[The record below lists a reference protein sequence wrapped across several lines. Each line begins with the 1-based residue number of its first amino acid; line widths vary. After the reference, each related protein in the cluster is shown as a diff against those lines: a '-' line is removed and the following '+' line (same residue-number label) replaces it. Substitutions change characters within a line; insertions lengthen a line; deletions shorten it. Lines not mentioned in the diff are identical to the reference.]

1 MKADPGAAPDRMVA
15 ARRFRF
21 AARHGWRNIHATPP
35 KRDSAMRMLALLM
48 LCLLATSARA
58 AESVDVALVLVAD
71 VSRSID
77 DSEFELQ
84 KQGYVAAFTDP
95 KVLAAITGGMNGAIS
110 VAYVEFAGVG
120 EVRTVIDWTTIRDA
134 ASARSFAGRLQAS
147 PRSFWGHTSIS
158 AGVDQAMQLL
168 AETDFQAQRRVIDV
182 SGDGTNNSGRDAGA
196 ARDDAV
202 AAGVT
207 INGLAIINEHPVSW
221 AFAHVQPPGGLGN
234 WYRENVIGGT
244 GSFVEEVHDFHDF
257 GEALTHKLIN
267 EISEVAPGVR
277 RGNG

>member
-1 MKADPGAAPDRMVA
+1 
-15 ARRFRF
+15 
-21 AARHGWRNIHATPP
+21 
-35 KRDSAMRMLALLM
+35 MRILALLM
-48 LCLLATSARA
+48 LCLLAASARA

-77 DSEFELQ
+77 DSEFQLQ

-120 EVRTVIDWTTIRDA
+120 EVRTVLDWTRIRDA
-134 ASARSFAGRLQAS
+134 ASARSFAGRLEAS

-182 SGDGTNNSGRDAGA
+182 SGDGTNNSGRDAAA

-207 INGLAIINEHPVSW
+207 VNGLAIINEHPVSW

-244 GSFVEEVHDFHDF
+244 GSFVVEVHDFHDF

-267 EISEVAPGVR
+267 EISENGPAR
-277 RGNG
+277 RRDNG